1 MSVQKRGMERRKQI
15 LLTTRALLKD
25 CDLAEITLADVAKE
39 SGVPVSS
46 IYHFYPSILEIYRS
60 LVDVFREELAG
71 FLVSHFQIAGQSLK
85 IDSWQQLVGYL
96 IDGTAQFYRDN
107 YEFQQLILSGKA
119 PAMVKQ
125 LDRENDSVLAEL
137 MSEAFNTYFSL
148 PDMPNLPD
156 VVFNAVE
163 MVDLFFSL
171 SVYRNHCISDDGV
184 EESKR
189 AVSSYLRCY
198 LPEYLTQNNEL
209 LKAKVSAC

>member
-189 AVSSYLRCY
+189 AVLSYLRCY